1 MTEKPVFFLDSSI
14 YGRNVSFRELR
25 LRVGRAHTLF
35 FVSRPERKVDDLEVK
50 INPYLPFATDLNQ
63 RTIDLTHADNRQRYV
78 LSVESKHC
86 SFSFTYLLVPLKKRE
101 TKDFIGE
108 YYSVKQKR
116 HRLVLLPDGTGWI
129 SFGSIFA
136 LKENLKIL
144 SYSFHPKKRE
154 REVLF
159 PASVNGDGDR
169 VTYFSSFR
177 YDQEKEGFLVFL
189 KRSIERNGGGYAEEE
204 NLLGHYPVRELF
216 RKV

>member
-25 LRVGRAHTLF
+25 LRVGMVHTLF
-35 FVSRPERKVDDLEVK
+35 FLSRPERKVDDLEAK
-50 INPYLPFATDLNQ
+50 INPFLPVTTDRNQ
-63 RTIDLTHADNRQRYV
+63 RTIDLTHADNHRRYI

-108 YYSVKQKR
+108 YQSVKQKR

-129 SFGSIFA
+129 SFGSFFG

-154 REVLF
+154 REVIF
-159 PASVNGDGDR
+159 PASENDDGDR

-177 YDQEKEGFLVFL
+177 YDEEKEGFLVFL

-204 NLLGHYPVRELF
+204 NLLGHCPVRELF
-216 RKV
+216 QKV